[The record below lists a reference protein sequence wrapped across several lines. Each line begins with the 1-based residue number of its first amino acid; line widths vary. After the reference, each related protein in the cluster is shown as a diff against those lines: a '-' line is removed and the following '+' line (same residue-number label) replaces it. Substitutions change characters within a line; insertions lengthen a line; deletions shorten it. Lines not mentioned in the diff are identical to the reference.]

1 MAIYD
6 IGGEY
11 RDIDTEEQIYTA
23 IEDKMSYEF
32 ATYIREGFE
41 EDDYVAMGYK
51 DERDLLQSDLDDLT
65 DRIHEIEKGLR
76 NILKQVDGNNSL
88 MVQGLNYSMLV
99 DTLRDFVNETF

>member
-11 RDIDTEEQIYTA
+11 RDINTDEQIYTA

-32 ATYIREGFE
+32 ATYIRECF
-41 EDDYVAMGYK
+41 EDDDCMAMHYK